1 LRILDLKTRFINKIY
16 LSLFSYIDEST
27 IFQKPI
33 YAALLEMYKEKN
45 FYEQVCE
52 QEPPM
57 DEGRRG
63 KFAKIW
69 KLITESEVFKLGYEF
84 LLKNSQL

>member
-1 LRILDLKTRFINKIY
+1 
-16 LSLFSYIDEST
+16 
-27 IFQKPI
+27 
-33 YAALLEMYKEKN
+33 MYKENN

-52 QEPPM
+52 QEPNM
-57 DEGRRG
+57 NKRRRS

-84 LLKNSQL
+84 LRKNSQL